1 VIILHKTKGF
11 ILKSAF
17 IVFVFIMIIGVIGYY
32 RHNQYIVLEFG
43 IFSGSVYD
51 VPNTNVNSYQI
62 VDEAIEE
69 FQKLHPK
76 IKIKYRVGT
85 LKNDYPEW
93 LSGKIIEGKEP
104 DVFVVQEGDF
114 NTFASIGIMKDLGP
128 LISKDKNFDIHRMYD
143 NAIRSGQLDG
153 IQYALPREVEPTLMF
168 VNKTLLEKEN
178 IEMPK
183 NDWTWED
190 FYEICKR
197 VTKDTDGDGKIDQ
210 FGTVDFTWED
220 GVYTNGQQLFTKDGK
235 RALFTQPEVLKAIQ
249 FVKEINALNQN
260 MKVTID
266 DFDKGKVAFRPFP
279 FSWYRVYKSY
289 PYRVIRYDDFE
300 WECVKLPKG
309 PNGNNA
315 SDLHSFLIGISSRTK
330 HEKEAWEFLKFMVY
344 HPQRQMNVFKYSQGV
359 PALREVTESKDAD
372 EELRRYNPDEEISV
386 DTRVLGEV
394 IEQSIVT
401 PRFHK
406 YEKAM
411 DMADKAIY
419 QIINGE
425 DDIEKTLE
433 KLNED
438 LNEFLN

>member
-1 VIILHKTKGF
+1 
-11 ILKSAF
+11 
-17 IVFVFIMIIGVIGYY
+17 MIIGVIGYY

-266 DFDKGKVAFRPFP
+266 D
-279 FSWYRVYKSY
+279 
-289 PYRVIRYDDFE
+289 
-300 WECVKLPKG
+300 
-309 PNGNNA
+309 
-315 SDLHSFLIGISSRTK
+315 LIK
-330 HEKEAWEFLKFMVY
+330 
-344 HPQRQMNVFKYSQGV
+344 
-359 PALREVTESKDAD
+359 
-372 EELRRYNPDEEISV
+372 
-386 DTRVLGEV
+386 
-394 IEQSIVT
+394 
-401 PRFHK
+401 
-406 YEKAM
+406 
-411 DMADKAIY
+411 
-419 QIINGE
+419 
-425 DDIEKTLE
+425 E
-433 KLNED
+433 KL
-438 LNEFLN
+438 LFALSFPGIGL

>member
-1 VIILHKTKGF
+1 MHKIKG
-11 ILKSAF
+11 IVAEIVF
-17 IVFVFIMIIGVIGYY
+17 IVVTLIIIGIIGHYKK
-32 RHNQYIVLEFG
+32 NQYIVLEFG
-43 IFSGSVYD
+43 IFSGNAYD

-76 IKIKYRVGT
+76 IKIKYSRVGT

-104 DVFVVQEGDF
+104 DIFVVQEGDF

-128 LISKDKNFDIHRMYD
+128 LISKDKYFDISRMYD
-143 NAIRSGQLDG
+143 NAVRSGQLDG
-153 IQYALPREVEPTLMF
+153 VQYALPREVEPTLMF

-183 NDWTWED
+183 HDWTWED

-220 GVYTNGQQLFTKDGK
+220 GVYTNGQQLFTNDGK
-235 RALFTQPEVLKAIQ
+235 KALFTQPEVIDAIE
-249 FVKEINALNQN
+249 FVKELNALNQN

-289 PYRVIRYDDFE
+289 PYRIIRYDDFE
-300 WECVKLPKG
+300 WECVKLPRG

-330 HEKEAWEFLKFMVY
+330 YEKEAWEFLKFMVY
-344 HPQRQMNVFKYSQGV
+344 NPQSQMNVFKYSQGV

-372 EELRRYNPDEEISV
+372 EELRRYNPDEELAV

-419 QIINGE
+419 QIIYGE
-425 DDIEKTLE
+425 DEIEKTLE